1 MHRWDAVAK
10 VRRNDFLLSYVRQEF
25 IAIGQ
30 ATSEPV
36 VRPRPLGNISG
47 GSTVMN
53 GFGVDVEYTLLEPRI
68 KLTDIPRDV
77 LTGLTRS
84 KGPQNRKLMGNQGY
98 LFSIPSHS
106 ASALLQT
113 MKSITGHDF
122 LGNF

>member
-1 MHRWDAVAK
+1 VWWCSQGRNFAHEYSVAFIWAPIREGGGKLHRWDAVAN
-10 VRRNDFLLSYVRQEF
+10 VRRNDFLLSRVRQEF

-53 GFGVDVEYTLLEPRI
+53 GFGVDVGHTLVEPRI

-77 LTGLTRS
+77 LIGLP
-84 KGPQNRKLMGNQGY
+84 GPKAR
-98 LFSIPSHS
+98 
-106 ASALLQT
+106 
-113 MKSITGHDF
+113 
-122 LGNF
+122 